1 MAIVYV
7 VVLAAYISFATDST
21 AWDKLYFIN
30 QSAIIGG
37 FSLFIGLSEIKR
49 GRRAMFLSL
58 SVFQLIIIAYN
69 VIDWRG
75 EFTFNYYLSLGLCIL
90 LVCVFLIA
98 IIYDRKGK
106 G

>member
-1 MAIVYV
+1 MATGY
-7 VVLAAYISFATDST
+7 VLALLAYMSFANDSI

-37 FSLFIGLSEIKR
+37 FSLFIGLFEIKR
-49 GRRAMFLSL
+49 GRRVTFLSL

-75 EFTFNYYLSLGLCIL
+75 EFTLNYYLSLGLCIML
-90 LVCVFLIA
+90 LCIFLIA